1 MLTFGSIQLDMPF
14 IQAPLSGY
22 TDYPMR
28 ILARRFGCPLTFTGV
43 MLDKIALHH
52 KALRKAKFQPQADEH
67 PVGAQLLGDDPEVIA
82 QAACKF
88 IEVGYDLIDLN
99 FACPAPKVLRRARG
113 GYRMQQ
119 PEFIRQT
126 FRLTRQLVKTPV
138 FMKIRIGYDS
148 SAASEEDFWTICR
161 NAAEDGV
168 DMLAIHGRTVV
179 QKYKGKADWS
189 RIIEAKKRF
198 GQLTIFGS
206 GDVLDAETAVQRL
219 AESGLDGVIIARG
232 AVGNP
237 WIFQEIRALFSGQQ
251 KPPSPSL
258 AEQGQIMLEHFEMI
272 CQSRPERKAVPYFR
286 KFLAGYCRRHPERKK
301 VLLALMAC
309 KSRQAVIDTIRQLY
323 CLH

>member
-1 MLTFGSIQLDMPF
+1 MLKFGSIQLDMPF

-52 KALRKAKFQPQADEH
+52 KALKKPKFQPQADEH
-67 PVGAQLLGDDPEVIA
+67 PVGAQVLGDQPEVIA

-113 GYRMQQ
+113 GYLMQQ
-119 PEFIRQT
+119 PQLIRQA
-126 FRLTRQLVKTPV
+126 FRRTRQMVKTPV
-138 FMKIRIGYDS
+138 FMKIRIGYDG
-148 SAASEEDFWTICR
+148 SAAAQEDFWTICQ

-198 GQLTIFGS
+198 PHLIIFGS
-206 GDVLDAETAVQRL
+206 GDVLDAETAIQRL
-219 AESGLDGVIIARG
+219 FESGVDGVIIARG

-237 WIFQEIRALFSGQQ
+237 WIFQEIRALYTGQK
-251 KPPSPSL
+251 KPESPSL

-272 CQSRPERKAVPYFR
+272 CQTRPERKAVPYFR
-286 KFLAGYCRRHPERKK
+286 KFMAGYCKRHPERKK
-301 VLLALMAC
+301 TLLALMAC
-309 KSRQAVIDTIRQLY
+309 RSRQAIIETIGQQYGLR
-323 CLH
+323 

>member
-1 MLTFGSIQLDMPF
+1 VVSYIVKGKTELFSVIIDRYQSKVFSTAFHYTHDQEEARDLTQEIF
-14 IQAPLSGY
+14 IKLY
-22 TDYPMR
+22 NN
-28 ILARRFGCPLTFTGV
+28 L
-43 MLDKIALHH
+43 
-52 KALRKAKFQPQADEH
+52 
-67 PVGAQLLGDDPEVIA
+67 
-82 QAACKF
+82 
-88 IEVGYDLIDLN
+88 
-99 FACPAPKVLRRARG
+99 
-113 GYRMQQ
+113 
-119 PEFIRQT
+119 
-126 FRLTRQLVKTPV
+126 
-138 FMKIRIGYDS
+138 
-148 SAASEEDFWTICR
+148 
-161 NAAEDGV
+161 
-168 DMLAIHGRTVV
+168 